1 MGLIILGMTAV
12 TGAACGWMDARQ
24 DAALIAAGNAIDH
37 ADGLSER
44 AAICVVLSA
53 LFTVIG
59 ERVGET
65 WWFALPVIGVW
76 AGSFGIVFRWSLNR
90 MRGLEWD
97 YVSLSN
103 RYDTLFIGLFGKL
116 AGAMEYGLHVSN
128 GVASLKQDPPG
139 LSSTLAAPDSLTGWS
154 ECSSK

>member
-1 MGLIILGMTAV
+1 MGVIVLGMTAV
-12 TGAACGWMDARQ
+12 TGAACGWIDARQ
-24 DAALIAAGNAIDH
+24 DAALISAGNAIDH
-37 ADGLSER
+37 ADGLQER
-44 AAICVVLSA
+44 AAIGVVLAA

-65 WWFALPVIGVW
+65 WWFVLPVIGVW
-76 AGSFGIVFRWSLNR
+76 AGSFGIVFRWTLNR

-116 AGAMEYGLHVSN
+116 AGAMEYAAEAL
-128 GVASLKQDPPG
+128 
-139 LSSTLAAPDSLTGWS
+139 LAVIPALIYYL
-154 ECSSK
+154 

>member
-1 MGLIILGMTAV
+1 MIVLGMTAV
-12 TGAACGWMDARQ
+12 TGAVCGWMDARQ

-37 ADGLSER
+37 ADGSRER

-76 AGSFGIVFRWSLNR
+76 AGAFGLTFRWTLNR
-90 MRGLEWD
+90 ERRLPWD

-103 RYDTLFIGLFGKL
+103 RYDTLFIGLFGKA
-116 AGAMEYGLHVSN
+116 AGAMEYAAEAL
-128 GVASLKQDPPG
+128 
-139 LSSTLAAPDSLTGWS
+139 LAVVPALIYYL
-154 ECSSK
+154 

>member
-97 YVSLSN
+97 YVSSSN

-116 AGAMEYGLHVSN
+116 AGAMEYAVEGAVMTVPALIYY
-128 GVASLKQDPPG
+128 L
-139 LSSTLAAPDSLTGWS
+139 
-154 ECSSK
+154 